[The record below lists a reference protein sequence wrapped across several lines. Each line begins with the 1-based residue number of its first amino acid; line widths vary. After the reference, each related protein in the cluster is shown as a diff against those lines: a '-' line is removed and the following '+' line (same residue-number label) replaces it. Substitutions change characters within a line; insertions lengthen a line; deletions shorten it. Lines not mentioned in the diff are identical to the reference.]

1 MWHDEPREILLVKQ
15 KLGFWL
21 VVAASSCLVA
31 ALITKALGGT
41 ILWVLPAVT
50 FAPILVRLCLSPES
64 AAESWIHALDMDIEN
79 DDTVRVRV
87 FIAQLDCQTGEDVA
101 VLWLEEGRL
110 RIEGTHLS
118 LSLTNNPRPKKIE
131 VVPGEVTL
139 CYELPGRE
147 LAIHFRALEP
157 IKRDLVTRHVDA
169 WLESGDDAEVSNLPV
184 EVQPAFI
191 VDPNVRNRGWMFV
204 STSLLILAIITMFLV
219 PKVVA
224 WFIVPTV
231 ILLAIASYK
240 HLVIDERKSVS
251 RTFATQQQIA
261 SLNQTN
267 HA

>member
-50 FAPILVRLCLSPES
+50 FAPILVRLCLSPER
-64 AAESWIHALDMDIEN
+64 AVESWVHNLDMDIEN

-87 FIAQLDCQTGEDVA
+87 FIAQLDTQTGEDLA
-101 VLWLEEGRL
+101 VLWLEDGSL
-110 RIEGTHLS
+110 RIEGTQLS
-118 LSLTNNPRPKKIE
+118 LSLTNNPRPKKIA

-157 IKRDLVTRHVDA
+157 IKRGLVTRHVDA
-169 WLESGDDAEVSNLPV
+169 WLENGDDAEVSNLPV
-184 EVQPAFI
+184 EVQPALI
-191 VDPNVRNRGWMFV
+191 VDPNVRNRGWI
-204 STSLLILAIITMFLV
+204 LITGFFLVFAITALMLV

-224 WFIVPTV
+224 WFIVPLV
-231 ILLAIASYK
+231 FLMVIASYK
-240 HLVIDERKSVS
+240 HLVIDERKFVS
-251 RTFATQQQIA
+251 RVFATQQQIA
-261 SLNQTN
+261 SLNHAN
-267 HA
+267 HT